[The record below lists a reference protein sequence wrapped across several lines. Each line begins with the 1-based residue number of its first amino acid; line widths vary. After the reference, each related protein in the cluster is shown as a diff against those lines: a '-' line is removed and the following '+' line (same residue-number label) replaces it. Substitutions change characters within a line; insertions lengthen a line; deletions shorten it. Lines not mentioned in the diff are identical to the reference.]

1 MKPELLFLILFLL
14 GFVLYCF
21 LGNNQ
26 GFYRKIEGMSNVD
39 STTSSSSSPSP
50 RSRSYQSYKNYYGN
64 SPYHHSR
71 SYENYNH
78 YYGTSVATKYYGP
91 NGQLV
96 VINSPSSITVINASG
111 KSVEYNSP
119 TSSTSTNIEAV
130 KFIGPNGESAAF
142 ISGSGG
148 EKAIKITYSNGSS
161 VIYGENPTVDAVNP
175 TEYYGSTGNPIPNN
189 SAYAY
194 VSPNY
199 TNDQYDN
206 QQNQYDQYNQQN
218 QYDQYNQQNQ
228 YDQYN
233 EQNQYDQYNEQNQQ
247 NQQQPYNYSSSLP
260 TGIPKSQILPGQ
272 EDLYILK
279 TQVVPPVCP
288 ACNPVVVYKDKEC
301 QACPACARCP
311 EPSFECKKV
320 PNYNA
325 VNNEYLPT
333 PVLTSFASFG
343 M

>member
-39 STTSSSSSPSP
+39 STTSSNTNVFKDSH
-50 RSRSYQSYKNYYGN
+50 G
-64 SPYHHSR
+64 SR

-91 NGQLV
+91 NGGVV

-119 TSSTSTNIEAV
+119 TSSTSTNIAAV

-175 TEYYGSTGNPIPNN
+175 TVYYGSTGNPIPNN

-206 QQNQYDQYNQQN
+206 Q
-218 QYDQYNQQNQ
+218 
-228 YDQYN
+228 
-233 EQNQYDQYNEQNQQ
+233 QNQQ

-279 TQVVPPVCP
+279 SQVVPPVCP